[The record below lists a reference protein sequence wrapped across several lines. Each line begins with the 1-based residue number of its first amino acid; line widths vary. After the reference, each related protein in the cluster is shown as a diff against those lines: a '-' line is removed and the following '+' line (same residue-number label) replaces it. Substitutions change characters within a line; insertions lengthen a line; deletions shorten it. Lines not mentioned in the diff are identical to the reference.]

1 MDSSLTCLFINQIVT
16 EPLLFARRME
26 DVYFSGDIAEKPYLS
41 KIGLECASGTKQVQG
56 REEIL

>member
-16 EPLLFARRME
+16 EPLLFARRMV

-41 KIGLECASGTKQVQG
+41 KIGLECARGTKQVQG
-56 REEIL
+56 R